1 MKTWLVAHVERLNKH
16 RGAKQHVSRLVGWLM
31 VIGCVLIP
39 PSLSAQTSSKQR
51 PMEALGALS
60 EAFEALAERVSPAV
74 VKIIAT
80 GYTVVPGEGSTG
92 LDLLT
97 EQRSGG
103 SGLIVDADGYIV
115 TNAHVVAGAQRIRV
129 LVAVPLEGGPPGR
142 SILKPTGKMVDAHVV
157 GVDQETDLAVLK
169 IPERGLPVLALGDS
183 DELRPGQLVLAF
195 GSPLGLENSV
205 TMGVVSSVARQLE
218 PDDPMVYIQTDASI
232 NPGNSGGPLVD
243 TSGRV
248 VGINTLIFSQS
259 GGSEGIGFAAPS
271 NIVRRVFQQIRQYGR
286 VRRGVIGVQ
295 SQTITPT
302 LAKGLAL
309 TRDWGVIVGDVVP
322 GSPADRVGL
331 EVGDIVLTLD
341 GKVME
346 NARQFN
352 VNLYRRAPGDVVTVE
367 VLRGAEKITLP
378 VQVVERPDDLNRFA
392 ELVNPE
398 KNLVRELGILGVELD
413 ANIAPMLP
421 GLRKRTGVLV
431 AAGAAGGRPGQSKFL
446 PGDVIYAV
454 NRAPIT
460 SLDQLRSAV
469 AKLKAG
475 DPLVM
480 QIQRLGQLMFI
491 ALEME

>member
-1 MKTWLVAHVERLNKH
+1 
-16 RGAKQHVSRLVGWLM
+16 
-31 VIGCVLIP
+31 
-39 PSLSAQTSSKQR
+39 
-51 PMEALGALS
+51 
-60 EAFEALAERVSPAV
+60 
-74 VKIIAT
+74 
-80 GYTVVPGEGSTG
+80 
-92 LDLLT
+92 
-97 EQRSGG
+97 
-103 SGLIVDADGYIV
+103 
-115 TNAHVVAGAQRIRV
+115 
-129 LVAVPLEGGPPGR
+129 
-142 SILKPTGKMVDAHVV
+142 MVDAQVV
-157 GVDQETDLAVLK
+157 GVDPETDLAVLK
-169 IPERGLPVLALGDS
+169 IQEKGLPVLALGDS
-183 DELRPGQLVLAF
+183 DELRPGQVVLAF

-271 NIVRRVFQQIRQYGR
+271 NIVQRVFQQIRQYGR
-286 VRRGVIGVQ
+286 VRRGVIGVH

-309 TRDWGVIVGDVVP
+309 SRDWGVIVGDVVT
-322 GSPADRVGL
+322 GSPAERVGL

-367 VLRGAEKITLP
+367 VLRGSEKMALP
-378 VQVVERPDDLNRFA
+378 VQVIERPDDLNRFA

-398 KNLVRELGILGVELD
+398 KNLIRELGILGVELD
-413 ANIAPMLP
+413 AKIVPMLP

-431 AAGAAGGRPGQSKFL
+431 AAGAAGGRTDQGKLL
-446 PGDVIYAV
+446 PGDVIYAI
-454 NRAPIT
+454 NRVLIT
-460 SLDQLRSAV
+460 SLEQLRSEV

-475 DPLVM
+475 DPLVI

-491 ALEME
+491 ALELE